1 MKMLVRIRYI
11 SFLCFFFFLLT
22 LLSHSLFLSFVWPS
36 LSTQIFVTM
45 EGTLIEASG
54 RGFLYST
61 SCGSLSTFY
70 LEALLA
76 TPIIFSHIMQ
86 TILAFKAIRE
96 EDKKMVGIVLASHLI
111 PSLFSILNS
120 VGVEGL
126 CALSLLSSYASTA
139 ALGYFTFKDMK
150 EKSIAR

>member
-1 MKMLVRIRYI
+1 
-11 SFLCFFFFLLT
+11 
-22 LLSHSLFLSFVWPS
+22 
-36 LSTQIFVTM
+36 
-45 EGTLIEASG
+45 
-54 RGFLYST
+54 
-61 SCGSLSTFY
+61 
-70 LEALLA
+70 
-76 TPIIFSHIMQ
+76 MQ